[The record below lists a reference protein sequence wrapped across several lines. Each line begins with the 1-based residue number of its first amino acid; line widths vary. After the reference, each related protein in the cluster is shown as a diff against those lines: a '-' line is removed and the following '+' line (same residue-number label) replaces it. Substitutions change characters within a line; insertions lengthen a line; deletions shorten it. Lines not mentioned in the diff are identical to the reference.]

1 MIRDREKPG
10 ATRAE
15 ALCHSLNRPLLL
27 YVALLGQWYYSLL
40 TDKLSATM
48 RVAKQLYSLA
58 TGRNDSAQNDSS
70 LPRFGRD
77 HHFLGD
83 SHSARKFA
91 MSGIKIWR
99 SGRVQSHKQDLG
111 L

>member
-1 MIRDREKPG
+1 MIRDLEKLG
-10 ATRAE
+10 ATRAD

-27 YVALLGQWYYSLL
+27 DVALLGQWYSLL

-70 LPRFGRD
+70 LQRFGR
-77 HHFLGD
+77 G
-83 SHSARKFA
+83 
-91 MSGIKIWR
+91 
-99 SGRVQSHKQDLG
+99 QSPE
-111 L
+111 